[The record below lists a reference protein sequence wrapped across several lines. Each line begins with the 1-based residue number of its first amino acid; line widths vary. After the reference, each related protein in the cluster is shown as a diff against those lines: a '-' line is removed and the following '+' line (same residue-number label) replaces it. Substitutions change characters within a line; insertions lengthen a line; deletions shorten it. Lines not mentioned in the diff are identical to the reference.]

1 MQNYEKFLKNEKNLI
16 DQENLNRKNRMKQVS
31 NEEIEEFNNKMD
43 KKREENKLITEKKNR
58 EII

>member
-43 KKREENKLITEKKNR
+43 KKREEKKLQKKK
-58 EII
+58 